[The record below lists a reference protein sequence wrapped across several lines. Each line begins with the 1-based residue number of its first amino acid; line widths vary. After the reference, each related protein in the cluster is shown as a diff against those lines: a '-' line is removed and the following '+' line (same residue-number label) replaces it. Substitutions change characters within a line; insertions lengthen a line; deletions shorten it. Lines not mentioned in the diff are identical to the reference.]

1 MSKGPLRQLIQ
12 GPLTQKANLLEIKDV
27 LADTGQAWNR
37 IPFELPSDV
46 RAMIQATP
54 ISITS
59 RGRDRISWLGNP
71 RGTFDLKSAYGIA
84 TNEDSEVTTSSF
96 GWIWKLKTLPRNY
109 YISIT
114 IDYVLIFINLILIT
128 GNKRFE
134 PQMTL
139 LKYQKVSLIEL
150 QDF

>member
-12 GPLTQKANLLEIKDV
+12 GPLTQEANLLEIKDV
-27 LADTGQAWNR
+27 LTDTGWDWNR
-37 IPFELPSDV
+37 IPFDLPSDV
-46 RAMIQATP
+46 RAMIQAIP
-54 ISITS
+54 ILITS
-59 RGRDRISWLGNP
+59 WGRDRISKLGNP

-84 TNEDSEVTTSSF
+84 MDEDFEVTTISA

-134 PQMTL
+134 P
-139 LKYQKVSLIEL
+139 
-150 QDF
+150 